1 MQYHDPKEKAIVLAE
16 QFFPPPVA
24 ADLNNIPR
32 FNYLEP
38 QTAKQEVEENNIL
51 AALKGLAPDK
61 APGPKKIT
69 NHFLKSCGTQLAP
82 LLAKIFTRCLEI
94 GYHPL
99 PFKESITIVL

>member
-1 MQYHDPKEKAIVLAE
+1 MLYHDPEDKATVLAE

-32 FNYLEP
+32 FNYPEP

-69 NHFLKSCGTQLAP
+69 NCFLKSCRTQLAP

-99 PFKESITIVL
+99 PFKESITVVL